1 MEDLGKSDLV
11 IEAVFENMALKK
23 EVFQKLD
30 KIAKSGAIIA
40 TNTSTLDVDDIAAVT
55 KRPQDV
61 VGLHFFSP
69 ANIMRLLEIVRAEKT
84 ANDVMATAMAIAKR
98 IGKVGVQAG
107 VCDGF
112 VGNRMLAA
120 YVGEVQAMTLEGA
133 MPQEIDGALEGWGM
147 AMGPLAVSD
156 LAGLDVGYRIRKER
170 KLTGEAAQFAR
181 VPDKIVEMGRHGQK
195 TGAGYYKYDANRKRQ
210 VDPEI
215 EALIRAEA
223 EALQIKQRHIPAEE
237 IVERCLLRLA
247 NEGAKILE
255 EGIALRASDCD
266 VMYLN
271 GYGFPAWRGGPMWQA
286 DNMGLEEGG
295 RAHQGLRGQVRR
307 PLEDRPADR
316 EARGRRR
323 HLRRPGRQEEVRRCH
338 PGARP
343 RDPAIPVLCGCA
355 VAQTVPRGTRRTM
368 DPGHKAR
375 DDS

>member
-1 MEDLGKSDLV
+1 MEDLGKADLV

-23 EVFQKLD
+23 EIFAKLD
-30 KIAKSGAIIA
+30 KIAKPGAIIA
-40 TNTSTLDVDDIAAVT
+40 TNTSTLDVDEIAAVT

-84 ANDVMATAMAIAKR
+84 GNDVMATAMAIAKK

-120 YVGEVQAMTLEGA
+120 YGGEVQAMNLEGA
-133 MPQEIDGALEGWGM
+133 MPQEIDGALEAWGM

-195 TGAGYYKYDANRKRQ
+195 TGAGYYKYDANRKRM

-223 EALQIKQRHIPAEE
+223 EALQIKQRHIPADE

-255 EGIALRASDCD
+255 EGIALQRQRHRHH
-266 VMYLN
+266 VPERLRL
-271 GYGFPAWRGGPMWQA
+271 P
-286 DNMGLEEGG
+286 GLARRPHVAGRQRHRHEEGG

-316 EARGRRR
+316 EAGRRR
-323 HLRRPGRQEEVRRCH
+323 RHVRRAGREEEVRRSSVRSKTSSRSH
-338 PGARP
+338 SSTAKGAGFLLLLSRSSP
-343 RDPAIPVLCGCA
+343 SAA
-355 VAQTVPRGTRRTM
+355 VGDGRRW
-368 DPGHKAR
+368 
-375 DDS
+375 